1 MPSCFKRVGS
11 CVYTRCMRRIVAA
24 VLLCLVGALL
34 PAATLASLT
43 APQTLL
49 PVCCR
54 THGAHACAMGGA
66 PSLLHEHGPAFRSP
80 ACPFGQA
87 LRAITTVTIS
97 TGTVQQMAFGLALMG
112 LCLAM
117 IADVVAGR
125 FLRRFIPR
133 GPPSFLFS
141 L

>member
-1 MPSCFKRVGS
+1 MGCA
-11 CVYTRCMRRIVAA
+11 CVYTRVMRRMVAA
-24 VLLCLVGALL
+24 MLLCLVGALL
-34 PAATLASLT
+34 PAATLASLA

-54 THGAHACAMGGA
+54 THGAHACAMGGTA
-66 PSLLHEHGPAFRSP
+66 SLLHEHGPAFRAP
-80 ACPFGQA
+80 GCPFGQA
-87 LRAITTVTIS
+87 LRAVTTVTIS
-97 TGTVQQMAFGLALMG
+97 IGFLRQTVFGLASLG

-125 FLRRFIPR
+125 FLRRFVPR
-133 GPPSFLFS
+133 GPPVLLFS